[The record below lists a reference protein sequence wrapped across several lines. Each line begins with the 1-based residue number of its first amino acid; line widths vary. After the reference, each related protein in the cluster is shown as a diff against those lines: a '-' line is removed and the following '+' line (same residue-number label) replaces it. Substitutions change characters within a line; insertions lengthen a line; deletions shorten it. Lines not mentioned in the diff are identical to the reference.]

1 MKETTFIE
9 NKKEKWK
16 RFEKLNKSN
25 YQDPEELSN
34 LFVEITE
41 DLSYAKTNYPKRT
54 VRVYLN
60 YLAQNVF
67 TNFYKK
73 SKNETNKFWS
83 FWSYGLPLEMYR
95 SRKESLVAWLIFFLT
110 AFIGFIATIDNPDFA
125 RVILGD
131 VYIEV
136 TLDNIAKGEPVSI
149 YDQQGEGLM
158 ATHIVFNNII
168 VTFIAFILGLIAT
181 IGTLAMLTFFGL
193 MVGTF
198 MTFLYTQDVALSS
211 ISTILLHGT
220 LEISAVVIGAAAGI
234 VLGKG
239 LLFPGTYSRG
249 QSLQIAGKRGVKI
262 MIGLIPVFIVAG
274 VIEGFVTRHDEM
286 ALGSKLFIIL
296 TSLSF
301 VVFYFIVFPWLKFR
315 NNKEALLQ
323 QTPVYRSIKKVE
335 LYKIKKS
342 HQIFTETF
350 SLARENFKNYSKA
363 IFLIIIPISLIYL
376 GFHLFYESHLYGFVR
391 SAYTY
396 NDIEIHSRFHEQY
409 WYSIMGRFFGTGAH
423 FSILKFVATSL
434 LITLNLSA
442 VLHTFINLRNTKKPF
457 FKSYFSFTIKNS
469 WKILL
474 MLIPYLSFFYFGNGI
489 VRFVGT
495 LATPLFFFGLVNTVK
510 HNGFKPK
517 LNLAF
522 KNFGSNL
529 GIFIIFFAMTTIAMF
544 VVHNP
549 LTFVGST
556 TILFAKIEEFF
567 IWNLSPF
574 IENELAISA
583 GVKIAFYIFFLHLM
597 IPLFTQA
604 FMLQSYSIEEKE
616 EAIGLRD
623 RLKKFGTTNKIFE
636 SNE

>member
-1 MKETTFIE
+1 
-9 NKKEKWK
+9 
-16 RFEKLNKSN
+16 
-25 YQDPEELSN
+25 
-34 LFVEITE
+34 
-41 DLSYAKTNYPKRT
+41 
-54 VRVYLN
+54 
-60 YLAQNVF
+60 
-67 TNFYKK
+67 
-73 SKNETNKFWS
+73 
-83 FWSYGLPLEMYR
+83 
-95 SRKESLVAWLIFFLT
+95 
-110 AFIGFIATIDNPDFA
+110 
-125 RVILGD
+125 
-131 VYIEV
+131 
-136 TLDNIAKGEPVSI
+136 
-149 YDQQGEGLM
+149 
-158 ATHIVFNNII
+158 
-168 VTFIAFILGLIAT
+168 
-181 IGTLAMLTFFGL
+181 
-193 MVGTF
+193 
-198 MTFLYTQDVALSS
+198 
-211 ISTILLHGT
+211 
-220 LEISAVVIGAAAGI
+220 
-234 VLGKG
+234 
-239 LLFPGTYSRG
+239 
-249 QSLQIAGKRGVKI
+249 
-262 MIGLIPVFIVAG
+262 
-274 VIEGFVTRHDEM
+274 
-286 ALGSKLFIIL
+286 
-296 TSLSF
+296 
-301 VVFYFIVFPWLKFR
+301 
-315 NNKEALLQ
+315 
-323 QTPVYRSIKKVE
+323 
-335 LYKIKKS
+335 
-342 HQIFTETF
+342 
-350 SLARENFKNYSKA
+350 
-363 IFLIIIPISLIYL
+363 
-376 GFHLFYESHLYGFVR
+376 
-391 SAYTY
+391 
-396 NDIEIHSRFHEQY
+396 
-409 WYSIMGRFFGTGAH
+409 MGRFFGTGAH

-510 HNGFKPK
+510 HSGFKPK